1 MVSLPSLYKNYN
13 SGYTKS
19 QEKCVISLYKTF
31 PFIIIVRIILVI
43 KMKFDKLLETR
54 EENNLY
60 QKDIA
65 NILEVST
72 GTYAMNEEGH
82 DTITLKN
89 LIKFC
94 DYFNLSLDY
103 IFNFTNNKNYQNQK
117 NNYSQNTLCTRL
129 KEIRKQNKFTQ
140 TKIGDALN
148 IDHSVWCR
156 YEQGKTLIP
165 TTFLYEFCKIFHIS
179 ADYLLGRIDEPINIS
194 K

>member
-1 MVSLPSLYKNYN
+1 MVSLPSLHTNYN
-13 SGYTKS
+13 SRYTKS

-31 PFIIIVRIILVI
+31 SLIIIVRIILVI
-43 KMKFDKLLETR
+43 KMKLDRLLEIR

-165 TTFLYEFCKIFHIS
+165 TIFLYEFCQKFNIS
-179 ADYLLGRIDEPINIS
+179 ADYLLGRINEPKIIS

>member
-1 MVSLPSLYKNYN
+1 
-13 SGYTKS
+13 
-19 QEKCVISLYKTF
+19 
-31 PFIIIVRIILVI
+31 
-43 KMKFDKLLETR
+43 MKLDRLLEIR

-94 DYFNLSLDY
+94 DYFQLSIDY
-103 IFNFTNNKNYQNQK
+103 IFDFTNSKNYQYQK
-117 NNYSQNTLCTRL
+117 SNYNPNILCTRL